1 MSRLLLLSG
10 SHPSQREWIQG
21 VEAALKDQF
30 GEGRIFEYAHWD
42 DPDDATVQ
50 FDTEM
55 RRLEETVK
63 DGQDWILFAHSSGV
77 FLGLRAVRQEM
88 FRPRGAI
95 LVGTPITDPGLDL
108 GPWIAS
114 LPCYTLY
121 IQSESDP
128 VGSVAD
134 LKALLNDCHACRYE
148 LEVLADGNHHYDAD
162 RLSRIVSRHRER
174 LLGK

>member
-1 MSRLLLLSG
+1 VSRLLLVSG

-21 VEAALKDQF
+21 VEAALRDQF
-30 GEGRIFEYAHWD
+30 GEGRIFEYSHWH

-50 FDTEM
+50 FDVEM

-63 DGQDWILFAHSSGV
+63 EDRDWILFAHSSGV

-88 FRPRGAI
+88 FRPRAAI
-95 LVGTPITDPGLDL
+95 LVGTPITEHGVDL

-114 LPCYTLY
+114 LPYTLY
-121 IQSESDP
+121 IQHESDP

-134 LKALLNDCHACRYE
+134 LQALLDECHACRYD
-148 LEVLADGNHHYDAD
+148 LEVLPDENHHYDAD
-162 RLSRIVSRHRER
+162 RLSRIIRRHRES
-174 LLGK
+174 LLDE